1 MVINFNFVCNHMYYL
16 KIVVY
21 TNVKK
26 IDFISYSLFFIL
38 FIFIFIFTFIIIII
52 IILFCWLLG
61 CDIVC
66 WWFRVVGV
74 GVGGRWL
81 LVGWSWCQGR
91 YAGAEVK
98 ALVGIFVIIL
108 RLLSIF
114 LIMSGRNL
122 TFLECFLMR
131 EY

>member
-1 MVINFNFVCNHMYYL
+1 MVINFNSVCSHLYYL
-16 KIVVY
+16 KIVAY

-38 FIFIFIFTFIIIII
+38 FTFTFIIIIV
-52 IILFCWLLG
+52 LFCWLLG
-61 CDIVC
+61 YDTVC

-74 GVGGRWL
+74 GGRKWL

-91 YAGAEVK
+91 YVGAEVK
-98 ALVGIFVIIL
+98 VLVGRFVIIL

-122 TFLECFLMR
+122 TFLECFLMP